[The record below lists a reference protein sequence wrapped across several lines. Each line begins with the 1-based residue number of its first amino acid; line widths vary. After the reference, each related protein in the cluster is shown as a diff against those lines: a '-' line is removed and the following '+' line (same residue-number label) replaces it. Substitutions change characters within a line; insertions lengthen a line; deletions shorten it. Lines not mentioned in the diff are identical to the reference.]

1 MNTMLLV
8 TAVALLFSSAPQ
20 SQTGTA
26 SQPPQG
32 HSQVEQE
39 LVALDKKFDEARRK
53 GDTSFSA
60 DFLTDDFVQVTPTG
74 AVRTKAELL
83 KALTAQA
90 APTPPPGGQDAP
102 TPTYTVRV
110 HGDTA
115 IMTHVNTPPEDPHD
129 PRAGNAVMHV
139 FVKEQGRWK
148 MAAWSSVLT
157 SPSPEHSV
165 NRAGYDLMENG
176 RLQDAIE
183 LFKLNVRLYPE
194 SWNVYDSLAE
204 AYANAGETALAIQNY
219 EKSIQLNPNND
230 VGKTALQ
237 KLRGK

>member
-83 KALTAQA
+83 KALTAA
-90 APTPPPGGQDAP
+90 GKMRPRRPTPC
-102 TPTYTVRV
+102 VS
-110 HGDTA
+110 TA
-115 IMTHVNTPPEDPHD
+115 T
-129 PRAGNAVMHV
+129 R
-139 FVKEQGRWK
+139 
-148 MAAWSSVLT
+148 
-157 SPSPEHSV
+157 PS
-165 NRAGYDLMENG
+165 
-176 RLQDAIE
+176 
-183 LFKLNVRLYPE
+183 
-194 SWNVYDSLAE
+194 
-204 AYANAGETALAIQNY
+204 
-219 EKSIQLNPNND
+219 
-230 VGKTALQ
+230 
-237 KLRGK
+237 